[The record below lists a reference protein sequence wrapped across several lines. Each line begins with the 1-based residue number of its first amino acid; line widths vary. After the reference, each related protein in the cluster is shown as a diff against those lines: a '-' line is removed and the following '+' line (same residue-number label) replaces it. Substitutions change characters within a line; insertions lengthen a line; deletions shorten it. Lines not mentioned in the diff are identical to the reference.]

1 MTKRIHSA
9 NLIAKKYKDYLY
21 RKTVREIIKKSKD
34 YYSIIPFVQKC
45 SNTPEIQIHFKKGKV
60 STFKLSYCLIR
71 KMYLFDVSRRMV
83 SQLKYKFCFVIN
95 GTPIIDPQYSHVY
108 SNGEY
113 LNVINIKEIQDKE
126 LLRELEYSN
135 EIEKYYSSS
144 SSNSL
149 SSSETTSSSS
159 SSSNNSEEDKLDT
172 SPKYIEIGDYKAL
185 TPKVKKVMMYGI
197 ETQFSKETQT
207 DGSVQLSSVK
217 SILKDLKSFK
227 MRNES
232 SSSKHVSFGKVET
245 SCERVLFL

>member
-1 MTKRIHSA
+1 M
-9 NLIAKKYKDYLY
+9 
-21 RKTVREIIKKSKD
+21 REIIKKSKD

-45 SNTPEIQIHFKKGKV
+45 SNSFEIKIHFKKGIV
-60 STFKLSYCLIR
+60 NTYKLSYCIIR

-83 SQLKYKFCFVIN
+83 TQLKYKFCFVIN
-95 GTPIIDPQYSHVY
+95 GTPVIDPQYSHVY

-159 SSSNNSEEDKLDT
+159 LNNSEEDKLDS
-172 SPKYIEIGDYKAL
+172 SPKNIEIGDYKAL

-207 DGSVQLSSVK
+207 DGSAQFSSVK

-245 SCERVLFL
+245 SCKRVLFL